1 MMAKYDLRAGDI
13 MQVEVATILEDAT
26 ISEAVAHMRLE
37 GVRSLI
43 IERLNEDDPYG
54 IITYWDIVA
63 KVLAEGKDPDKVQ
76 VFDIMTKPVI
86 SITPTMEVKYIARLL
101 RQSRIGH
108 VPVIENSRLVGIVSR
123 TDLVVEVITE
133 PVS

>member
-1 MMAKYDLRAGDI
+1 MAKYDLRASDI

-26 ISEAVAHMRLE
+26 ITEAVAHMRME

-43 IERLNEDDPYG
+43 IERLNEADPYG

-76 VFDIMTKPVI
+76 VSDIMTKPVI
-86 SITPTMEVKYIARLL
+86 SIPPNLEIKYIARLL

-108 VPVIENSRLVGIVSR
+108 VPVIENNRLIGIVSR

-133 PVS
+133 PVN